1 MTCNAVIGAET
12 SDETNSVF
20 SCRINFILLLSSSAG
35 VFFLVAVARCTLRHM
50 FRKNVTT
57 LLIFCSNSG
66 RSNLHR
72 VIGVSFGLLCVLQAA
87 LNICLRLIIYP
98 YFHQGWFHFQKSL
111 YYISSVKNTWHLSR
125 EYCLQEGADLAIIN
139 SRAEQAFLE
148 NFKMTLWIGLME
160 QRSERTWRWVD
171 GTPLTEGAAYWS
183 LGEPNNYEGRQEQ
196 CVEQIDREDKKG
208 WNDLVCEFSNF
219 YMCEKRIFP

>member
-1 MTCNAVIGAET
+1 MNGTAEERNKF
-12 SDETNSVF
+12 DK
-20 SCRINFILLLSSSAG
+20 LD
-35 VFFLVAVARCTLRHM
+35 
-50 FRKNVTT
+50 
-57 LLIFCSNSG
+57 
-66 RSNLHR
+66 
-72 VIGVSFGLLCVLQAA
+72 
-87 LNICLRLIIYP
+87 P
-98 YFHQGWFHFQKSL
+98 YFQQGWFHFQKSL

-171 GTPLTEGAAYWS
+171 GTPLTESYWS

>member
-1 MTCNAVIGAET
+1 
-12 SDETNSVF
+12 
-20 SCRINFILLLSSSAG
+20 
-35 VFFLVAVARCTLRHM
+35 M
-50 FRKNVTT
+50 FCKNVTT

-66 RSNLHR
+66 RNLHR

-87 LNICLRLIIYP
+87 LNICLRLIIYSEAPNGTAEERNTFDKLDP
-98 YFHQGWFHFQKSL
+98 YFKRGWFHFQKSL

-171 GTPLTEGAAYWS
+171 GTPLTESYWS

-196 CVEQIDREDKKG
+196 CVEQVDREDKKG

>member
-1 MTCNAVIGAET
+1 MT
-12 SDETNSVF
+12 
-20 SCRINFILLLSSSAG
+20 
-35 VFFLVAVARCTLRHM
+35 
-50 FRKNVTT
+50 
-57 LLIFCSNSG
+57 G
-66 RSNLHR
+66 RNLHR

-87 LNICLRLIIYP
+87 LNICLRLIIYSEAPNGTAEESNKFDKLDP
-98 YFHQGWFHFQKSL
+98 YFQRGWFHFQKSL

-125 EYCLQEGADLAIIN
+125 EYCLQEGADLAVIN

-171 GTPLTEGAAYWS
+171 GTPLTESYWS
-183 LGEPNNYEGRQEQ
+183 LGEPNNYEGNQEQ
-196 CVEQIDREDKKG
+196 CVEQIERVNKG
-208 WNDLVCEFSNF
+208 WNDLVCEHRNF

>member
-1 MTCNAVIGAET
+1 
-12 SDETNSVF
+12 
-20 SCRINFILLLSSSAG
+20 
-35 VFFLVAVARCTLRHM
+35 M

-66 RSNLHR
+66 RNLHR

-87 LNICLRLIIYP
+87 LNICLRLIICESFYICA
-98 YFHQGWFHFQKSL
+98 FSDRWFHFQKSL

-139 SRAEQAFLE
+139 SRAEQVGDGV
-148 NFKMTLWIGLME
+148 WI
-160 QRSERTWRWVD
+160 W
-171 GTPLTEGAAYWS
+171 EG
-183 LGEPNNYEGRQEQ
+183 GGRD
-196 CVEQIDREDKKG
+196 VALG

>member
-1 MTCNAVIGAET
+1 
-12 SDETNSVF
+12 
-20 SCRINFILLLSSSAG
+20 
-35 VFFLVAVARCTLRHM
+35 M

-66 RSNLHR
+66 RNLHR

-87 LNICLRLIIYP
+87 LNICLRLIICESFYICA
-98 YFHQGWFHFQKSL
+98 FSDRWFHFQKSL

-139 SRAEQAFLE
+139 SRAEQ

-171 GTPLTEGAAYWS
+171 GTPLTESYWS